1 MGNIQRNKYMKK
13 IIISLIAL
21 AMYGT
26 ECVAQTVSGKKNG
39 HDYVDL
45 GLPSGKL
52 WATCNVGATQTT
64 GKGLLYAWGETK
76 PKTTYTWENYKWSKR
91 KRYEAEHSMDD
102 YENATTK
109 VLKKQDDAATV
120 NWGKCWRMPTS
131 VEFMELKSGCEWTKT
146 YDFKGSGTPGFIG
159 TSKKNG
165 NTIFLPTDG
174 SWEDSYWVLEYS
186 TTGEYTCIGFYD
198 YPTPDGPFF
207 GPCKAADIYIFVHSF
222 I

>member
-1 MGNIQRNKYMKK
+1 MDYIKK
-13 IIISLIAL
+13 ITISLIAL
-21 AMYGT
+21 AMCGT
-26 ECVAQTVSGKKNG
+26 ECAAQTVSGKKNG

-120 NWGKCWRMPTS
+120 NWG
-131 VEFMELKSGCEWTKT
+131 
-146 YDFKGSGTPGFIG
+146 
-159 TSKKNG
+159 
-165 NTIFLPTDG
+165 
-174 SWEDSYWVLEYS
+174 
-186 TTGEYTCIGFYD
+186 
-198 YPTPDGPFF
+198 
-207 GPCKAADIYIFVHSF
+207 
-222 I
+222 